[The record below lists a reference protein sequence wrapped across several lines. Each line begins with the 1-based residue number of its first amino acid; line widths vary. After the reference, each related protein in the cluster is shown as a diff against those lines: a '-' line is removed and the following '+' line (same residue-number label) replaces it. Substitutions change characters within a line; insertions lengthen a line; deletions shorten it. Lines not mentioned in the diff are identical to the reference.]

1 MSMTPRKRTVAILIF
16 DDVEL
21 LDFAG
26 PFEVFSSVRNLT
38 GDHERLMDVF
48 AVAESLTPVQ
58 CRNGLVVQ
66 PERTID
72 ECPPVDVL
80 VIPGG
85 AGVRPA
91 LERSNLVEWVRTR
104 AQEVELTVSVC
115 TGSFLLAQAGL
126 LSGRPATTHWERIN
140 EMRERFPDVEIVEDE
155 RWVDTGEIITA
166 AGVSAGIDVA
176 LHVVRRLYGADV
188 ARATALGI
196 EYDYWE

>member
-1 MSMTPRKRTVAILIF
+1 MTPRKRTVAILIF

-48 AVAESLTPVQ
+48 AVAESLTPVR

-66 PERTID
+66 PERSID

-140 EMRERFPDVEIVEDE
+140 EMRERFPDVEIIEDE

>member
-1 MSMTPRKRTVAILIF
+1 MTPQKRTVAILIF

-38 GDHERLMDVF
+38 GEHERLMDVF
-48 AVAESLTPVQ
+48 AVAESLAPVR

-66 PERTID
+66 PERSLD

-104 AQEVELTVSVC
+104 AQEAELTVSVC
-115 TGSFLLAQAGL
+115 TGSFLLARAGL
-126 LSGRPATTHWERIN
+126 LSGRQATTHWERIS

>member
-1 MSMTPRKRTVAILIF
+1 MTPRKRTVAILIF

-48 AVAESLTPVQ
+48 AVAESLTPVR

-66 PERTID
+66 PERSID

>member
-1 MSMTPRKRTVAILIF
+1 MTPRKRTVAILIF

-48 AVAESLTPVQ
+48 AVAESLTPVR

-115 TGSFLLAQAGL
+115 TGSFLLARAGL

-140 EMRERFPDVEIVEDE
+140 EMRERFPDVEIIEDE

>member
-1 MSMTPRKRTVAILIF
+1 MTPRKRTVAILIF

-48 AVAESLTPVQ
+48 AVAESLTPVR

-104 AQEVELTVSVC
+104 AQEAELTVSVC

>member
-48 AVAESLTPVQ
+48 AVAESPAPVR

-66 PERTID
+66 PEQSID
-72 ECPPVDVL
+72 GCPPVDVL

-85 AGVRPA
+85 TGAG
-91 LERSNLVEWVRTR
+91 
-104 AQEVELTVSVC
+104 
-115 TGSFLLAQAGL
+115 
-126 LSGRPATTHWERIN
+126 
-140 EMRERFPDVEIVEDE
+140 
-155 RWVDTGEIITA
+155 
-166 AGVSAGIDVA
+166 
-176 LHVVRRLYGADV
+176 
-188 ARATALGI
+188 
-196 EYDYWE
+196 

>member
-1 MSMTPRKRTVAILIF
+1 MTPRKRTVAILIF

-48 AVAESLTPVQ
+48 AVAESLTPVR

-66 PERTID
+66 PERSID

-104 AQEVELTVSVC
+104 AQEAELTVSVC

>member
-1 MSMTPRKRTVAILIF
+1 MTLRKRTVAILIF

-38 GDHERLMDVF
+38 GEHERLMDVF
-48 AVAESLTPVQ
+48 AVAESPAPVR

-66 PERTID
+66 PERSIN

-104 AQEVELTVSVC
+104 AQEAELTVSVC

-126 LSGRPATTHWERIN
+126 LNGRLATTHWERIN

>member
-1 MSMTPRKRTVAILIF
+1 MTPRKRTVAILIF

>member
-1 MSMTPRKRTVAILIF
+1 MTPRKRTVAILIF

-140 EMRERFPDVEIVEDE
+140 EMRERFPDVEIIEDE

>member
-1 MSMTPRKRTVAILIF
+1 MTPRKRTVAILIF

-48 AVAESLTPVQ
+48 AVAESLTPVR

-66 PERTID
+66 PERSID

-104 AQEVELTVSVC
+104 AQEAELTVSVC
-115 TGSFLLAQAGL
+115 TGSFLLARAGL

>member
-1 MSMTPRKRTVAILIF
+1 MTPRKRTVAILIF

-38 GDHERLMDVF
+38 GEHERLMDVF
-48 AVAESLTPVQ
+48 VVAESLAPVR

-80 VIPGG
+80 LIPGG
-85 AGVRPA
+85 AGVRAA
-91 LERSNLVEWVRTR
+91 LGRNHLVEWVRTR
-104 AQEVELTVSVC
+104 AQDAELTVSVC

-140 EMRERFPDVEIVEDE
+140 EMRERFPDVEVVEDE

>member
-1 MSMTPRKRTVAILIF
+1 MTPRRRTVAILIF

-48 AVAESLTPVQ
+48 VVAETTAPVR
-58 CRNGLVVQ
+58 CRNGLIVQ
-66 PERTID
+66 PEQSI
-72 ECPPVDVL
+72 EACPVVDIL

-91 LERSNLVEWVRTR
+91 LERHHLVEWVRTR
-104 AQEVELTVSVC
+104 AQEAELTVSVC

-126 LSGRPATTHWERIN
+126 LSGRQATTHWERIN
-140 EMRERFPDVEIVEDE
+140 EMRERFPDVEIIEDQ
-155 RWVDTGEIITA
+155 RWIDAGEIITA

-188 ARATALGI
+188 ARATALSI

>member
-1 MSMTPRKRTVAILIF
+1 MTPRKRTVAILIF

-38 GDHERLMDVF
+38 GEHERLMEVF
-48 AVAESLTPVQ
+48 AVAESHAPVR

-66 PERTID
+66 PERSID

-104 AQEVELTVSVC
+104 AQEAELMVSVC

-126 LSGRPATTHWERIN
+126 LNGRPATTHWERIS
-140 EMRERFPDVEIVEDE
+140 EMRERFPDIEIVEDE

>member
-1 MSMTPRKRTVAILIF
+1 MQELRKRTVAILVF
-16 DDVEL
+16 DAVEL

-38 GDHERLMDVF
+38 GDHERLMEVF
-48 AVAESLTPVQ
+48 AVAEAAAPVR
-58 CRNGLVVQ
+58 CRNGLVVL
-66 PERTID
+66 PEHTF
-72 ECPPVDVL
+72 ESCPPIDLLIV
-80 VIPGG
+80 PGG
-85 AGVRPA
+85 AGIRPA
-91 LERSNLVEWVRTR
+91 LERSGLIDWLRGR
-104 AQEVELTVSVC
+104 AQEAELTVSVC

-126 LSGRPATTHWERIN
+126 LAGRQATTHWESIGDL
-140 EMRERFPDVEIVEDE
+140 RERYPEVQVVEDQ
-155 RWVDTGEIITA
+155 RWVDSGEIVTA

>member
-1 MSMTPRKRTVAILIF
+1 MTPRKRTVAILIF

-48 AVAESLTPVQ
+48 AVAESLTPVR

-66 PERTID
+66 PEQSID

-104 AQEVELTVSVC
+104 AQEAELTVSVC

>member
-1 MSMTPRKRTVAILIF
+1 MTPRKRTVAILIF

-38 GDHERLMDVF
+38 GEHERLMDVF
-48 AVAESLTPVQ
+48 AVAESLAPVR

-66 PERTID
+66 PERSLD

-91 LERSNLVEWVRTR
+91 LERSRLVEWVRTR
-104 AQEVELTVSVC
+104 AQEAELTVSVC
-115 TGSFLLAQAGL
+115 TGSFLLARAGL
-126 LSGRPATTHWERIN
+126 LSGRQATTHWERIS

>member
-1 MSMTPRKRTVAILIF
+1 MTPRKRTVAILIF

-72 ECPPVDVL
+72 KCPPVDVL

>member
-1 MSMTPRKRTVAILIF
+1 MTPRKRTVAILIF

-48 AVAESLTPVQ
+48 AVAESLTPVR

-104 AQEVELTVSVC
+104 AQEAELTVSVC
-115 TGSFLLAQAGL
+115 TGSFLLARAGL

>member
-1 MSMTPRKRTVAILIF
+1 MTPRKRTVAILIF

-38 GDHERLMDVF
+38 GEHERLMDVF
-48 AVAESLTPVQ
+48 VVAESLAPVR

-80 VIPGG
+80 LIPGG
-85 AGVRPA
+85 AGVRAA
-91 LERSNLVEWVRTR
+91 LGRNHLVEWVRAR
-104 AQEVELTVSVC
+104 AQDAELTVSVC

-140 EMRERFPDVEIVEDE
+140 EMRERFPDVEVVEDE

>member
-1 MSMTPRKRTVAILIF
+1 MTPRKRTVAILIF

-48 AVAESLTPVQ
+48 AVAESLTPVR

>member
-1 MSMTPRKRTVAILIF
+1 MTPQKRTVAILIF

-38 GDHERLMDVF
+38 GEHERLMDVF
-48 AVAESLTPVQ
+48 AVAESLTPVR

-66 PERTID
+66 PERSID

>member
-1 MSMTPRKRTVAILIF
+1 MTPRKRTVAILIF

-48 AVAESLTPVQ
+48 AVAESLTPVR

-140 EMRERFPDVEIVEDE
+140 EMRERFPDVEIIEDE

>member
-1 MSMTPRKRTVAILIF
+1 MTPRKRTVAILIF

-104 AQEVELTVSVC
+104 AQEAELTVSVC

>member
-140 EMRERFPDVEIVEDE
+140 EMRERFPDVEIIEDE

>member
-1 MSMTPRKRTVAILIF
+1 MTPQKRTVAILIF

>member
-1 MSMTPRKRTVAILIF
+1 MTPRKRTVAILIF

-48 AVAESLTPVQ
+48 AVAESLMPVQ

>member
-1 MSMTPRKRTVAILIF
+1 MTPRKRTVAILIF

-104 AQEVELTVSVC
+104 AQEAELTVSVC
-115 TGSFLLAQAGL
+115 TGSFLLARAGL

>member
-1 MSMTPRKRTVAILIF
+1 MTPRKRTVAILIF

-115 TGSFLLAQAGL
+115 TGSFLLARAGL
-126 LSGRPATTHWERIN
+126 LSGRPATTHWERIS

>member
-1 MSMTPRKRTVAILIF
+1 MTPRKRTVAILIF

-38 GDHERLMDVF
+38 GEHERLMDVF
-48 AVAESLTPVQ
+48 AVAESLTPVR

-85 AGVRPA
+85 AGVRAA
-91 LERSNLVEWVRTR
+91 LGRNNLVEWVRTR
-104 AQEVELTVSVC
+104 AQDAELTVSVC

-140 EMRERFPDVEIVEDE
+140 EMRERFPEVEVVEDE

>member
-48 AVAESLTPVQ
+48 AVAESLTPVR

-72 ECPPVDVL
+72 KCPPVDVL